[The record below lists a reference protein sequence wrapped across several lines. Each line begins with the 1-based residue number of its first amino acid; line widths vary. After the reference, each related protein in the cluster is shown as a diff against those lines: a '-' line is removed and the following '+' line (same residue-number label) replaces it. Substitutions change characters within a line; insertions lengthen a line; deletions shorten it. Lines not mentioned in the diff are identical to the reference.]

1 MHLEATPACSPSR
14 QIASSSRN
22 CLYTLDIIVN
32 DDSLWITD
40 LKPLRFVKLD
50 FAGNHLYTWLVPSD
64 LPDGYLEVHAF
75 SVDSAGNLYGGDNQY
90 GRTQKFVPKPGA
102 NSAHLIRAPWVAK

>member
-1 MHLEATPACSPSR
+1 MDAFPGFSLP
-14 QIASSSRN
+14 
-22 CLYTLDIIVN
+22 LDIIVN

-50 FAGNHLYTWLVPSD
+50 FKGNRLYTWLVPSD

-90 GRTQKFVPKPGA
+90 GRTQKFVPKAGA
-102 NSAHLIRAPWVAK
+102 DPKQLIRAPWRAK